1 MICKPYFIIHMST
14 REQKRTMKAAKQ
26 AVATGLTNP
35 LMSSCHDYA
44 NPVGQLSLM
53 LSEEE
58 FPSYPATPC
67 KPPASKKA
75 LLKDECAVSPSNSDI
90 VDSLSKL
97 INTRSDAIEKI
108 GENSMKIEGLKL
120 TIDFACKEIKNAKK
134 RIEKVE
140 KCLKKEEEVVAQ
152 LKDRVTEL
160 ENYSR
165 RWNLKLHGLPESVED
180 VKMETIKLLRKLEPS
195 FGLQFKRHVVRGNQ
209 PTSSGRGTS
218 SGALSFVFSRL
229 RMISWMLE
237 VTEMK

>member
-1 MICKPYFIIHMST
+1 
-14 REQKRTMKAAKQ
+14 
-26 AVATGLTNP
+26 
-35 LMSSCHDYA
+35 
-44 NPVGQLSLM
+44 M

-90 VDSLSKL
+90 VDTLSKL
-97 INTRSDAIEKI
+97 INTRSDAIEKMV

-120 TIDFACKEIKNAKK
+120 TIDFACKEIKDAKK

-180 VKMETIKLLRKLEPS
+180 VKMETIKICQTILPQEQSKLTEVIDIVHRL
-195 FGLQFKRHVVRGNQ
+195 GKEEARGRETKRDHTPLSVENTPGCYLGCSEEQ
-209 PTSSGRGTS
+209 PVPT
-218 SGALSFVFSRL
+218 
-229 RMISWMLE
+229 
-237 VTEMK
+237 

>member
-14 REQKRTMKAAKQ
+14 QEKKRTMKAAKQ
-26 AVATGLTNP
+26 AIATGSMNP

-75 LLKDECAVSPSNSDI
+75 LLKDECAVFPSNSDI

-97 INTRSDAIEKI
+97 INTRSDAIEKMV

-120 TIDFACKEIKNAKK
+120 KSAF
-134 RIEKVE
+134 V
-140 KCLKKEEEVVAQ
+140 
-152 LKDRVTEL
+152 
-160 ENYSR
+160 
-165 RWNLKLHGLPESVED
+165 
-180 VKMETIKLLRKLEPS
+180 
-195 FGLQFKRHVVRGNQ
+195 
-209 PTSSGRGTS
+209 SGSAPASER
-218 SGALSFVFSRL
+218 
-229 RMISWMLE
+229 
-237 VTEMK
+237 